1 MALFHDD
8 DALMQQDDNELHR
21 NSIVNH
27 LSTVVNHRLKW
38 LHNPNPAS
46 LIFISELRLSD
57 PIFECHLALDLRLTL
72 QYDFIE
78 ARLRR
83 LGQF

>member
-21 NSIVNH
+21 NPIVNH

-46 LIFISELRLSD
+46 LIFSQRSLSD
-57 PIFECHLALDLRLTL
+57 LIFECHLALDLRLTL

-78 ARLRR
+78 ARLTR

>member
-1 MALFHDD
+1 
-8 DALMQQDDNELHR
+8 MQQDDNELHR
-21 NSIVNH
+21 NPIVNH

-38 LHNPNPAS
+38 LQNPNPAS
-46 LIFISELRLSD
+46 LIFSQRSLSD
-57 PIFECHLALDLRLTL
+57 PVFECHFALDLRLTL

-78 ARLRR
+78 ARLTR